1 MTHQSSKASFYRT
14 HSSKTTQLRRLSLVL
29 LGLTASVGMGTFQ
42 AQGAIA
48 DPNSSFSTAIHLLAQ
63 ASTTTT
69 NNAEQAAALLQNYY
83 QAINAHDYE
92 QAYASWD
99 NQGQASRQSLAE
111 FSRGYANTKSVVVE
125 ITGTGRTEGAAG
137 SSYVTLPVTL
147 TVTTT
152 SGQTQRFG
160 GTYVLRK
167 INDEVRTPVADR
179 GWRIYSADIAQLTGA
194 RPTPSPSG
202 AKASS
207 MLSSYS
213 RANTPL
219 LQNGS
224 RGQAVKDIQS
234 ELKVLK
240 LYSSNVDG
248 DFGPMT
254 RQAVVQFQ
262 RQHRLTA
269 DGVVGPATWAALIGA

>member
-1 MTHQSSKASFYRT
+1 MTIQSSKASFFSTRF
-14 HSSKTTQLRRLSLVL
+14 SKTTQLRRLSLVL
-29 LGLTASVGMGTFQ
+29 LSLTASVGMSAFQ
-42 AQGAIA
+42 VQSAIA
-48 DPNSSFSTAIHLLAQ
+48 APNSNSSTATHLLAE

-83 QAINAHDYE
+83 QAINARDYKR
-92 QAYASWD
+92 AYANWY
-99 NQGQASRQSLAE
+99 NQGQASEQSLAE

-137 SSYVTLPVTL
+137 SSYVMLPVTL
-147 TVTTT
+147 TATTT

-194 RPTPSPSG
+194 SPTPSPSG
-202 AKASS
+202 SRASS
-207 MLSSYS
+207 MLSSDS

-219 LQNGS
+219 SQNGS
-224 RGQAVKDIQS
+224 RGQAVQDIQS

-240 LYSSNVDG
+240 LYSSNLDG
-248 DFGPMT
+248 SFGPMT

-262 RQHRLTA
+262 RQHRLAA
-269 DGVVGPATWAALIGA
+269 DGVVGSATWAALIAA